1 MRAASEPV
9 LETLAGEQDMPSN
22 WVQSE
27 LGAVDLGDKRLNR
40 RLLATAGELAAQP
53 SAPVNQACADWAA
66 TKASYRLFRN
76 DRVTA
81 AAILAPHQTQTQ
93 ARMAEYDLVLAVQD
107 STYLDYSTHPQTTR
121 LGPIGTPQQQ
131 LRGLVQHST
140 LALTPT
146 GLPLGVLT
154 QAIWARDPDAP
165 ELSAYERR
173 TRPIAEK
180 ESYKWLTALRETV
193 QQTPSGVTVVSVC
206 DREADV
212 YELFVEA
219 EHLKT
224 GLLVRAT
231 QDRALLDAETGK
243 VWATVTAVPV
253 WGQLQVHVP
262 ARHDE
267 PERDAIVAVRC
278 CQVTL
283 KPPWRRQHP
292 DQEPLPPITLDV
304 VLVQEV
310 APPDKGTPLEW
321 LLLTNVPVQTFA
333 DAVERV
339 QWYRCRWHIEV
350 YFKVLKSGCRVED
363 CRLGDAERLK
373 RFITLTCVIAWRLY
387 WLTHI
392 NRQMPE
398 APCTLVL
405 VEHEWHALYAKMQRT
420 TAFPA
425 QPPTV
430 RQALHWIA
438 RLGGFLDRRRDGE
451 PGIITI
457 WRGWQRLQDMA
468 DMWRVSRND
477 TYG

>member
-1 MRAASEPV
+1 MTEVESV
-9 LETLAGEQDMPSN
+9 LTTNMELEHVLPSS
-22 WVQSE
+22 WVIGE
-27 LGAVDLGDKRLNR
+27 LGGVDLGDQRLNR
-40 RLLATAGELAAQP
+40 RLVETATQMAAQP
-53 SAPVNQACADWAA
+53 TAPLNQACADWAA
-66 TKASYRLFRN
+66 TKASYRLFQN
-76 DRVTA
+76 ERVTEVS
-81 AAILAPHQTQTQ
+81 ILAPHQTQTQ
-93 ARMAEYDLVLAVQD
+93 GRMAEHALVLAVQD
-107 STYLDYSTHPQTTR
+107 TTYLDYSTHLQTTG
-121 LGPIGTPQQQ
+121 LGPIGTPQQK

-140 LALTPT
+140 LVLTPT

-154 QAIWARDPDAP
+154 QEIWARDPDAP
-165 ELSAYERR
+165 ELSDYERR
-173 TRPIAEK
+173 KRPIEEK

-193 QQTPSGVTVVSVC
+193 QQTPDGVTVVSVC

-219 EHLKT
+219 ERLKT

-243 VWATVTAVPV
+243 VWATVTAAPV
-253 WGQLQVHVP
+253 RGQLQVHVP
-262 ARHDE
+262 AKRDE
-267 PERDAIVAVRC
+267 PERDALVNVRF

-283 KPPWRRQHP
+283 KPPWRHKRP
-292 DQEPLPPITLDV
+292 DQEPLPPIKLDV

-310 APPDKGTPLEW
+310 NPPDQVTPLEW
-321 LLLTNVPVQTFA
+321 LLLTNVSVQTFA

-339 QWYRCRWHIEV
+339 KWYRCRWHIEV

-373 RFITLTCVIAWRLY
+373 RFITLTSVIAWRLY
-387 WLTHI
+387 WLTHV
-392 NRQMPE
+392 NRHLPD

-405 VEHEWHALYAKMQRT
+405 AEHEWHTLYAKIQRT
-420 TAFPA
+420 ATFPT

-430 RQALHWIA
+430 RQAVHWIA
-438 RLGGFLDRRRDGE
+438 RLGGFLDRRLDGE
-451 PGIITI
+451 PGIIAI

-468 DMWRVSRND
+468 DMWRISRND

>member
-1 MRAASEPV
+1 MTEVTAV
-9 LETLAGEQDMPSN
+9 LSTPTELECVRPSS
-22 WVQSE
+22 WVIDE
-27 LGAVDLGDKRLNR
+27 LGTVELGDKRLNR
-40 RLLATAGELAAQP
+40 RLLETAGQLAAQP
-53 SAPVNQACADWAA
+53 TAPLNQACADWAA
-66 TKASYRLFRN
+66 TKASYRLFQN
-76 DRVTA
+76 ARVTVA
-81 AAILAPHQTQTQ
+81 DILAPHQTQTQ
-93 ARMAEYDLVLAVQD
+93 ARLAEYALVLAVQD
-107 STYLDYSTHPQTTR
+107 TTYLDYSSHPQTTG

-140 LALTPT
+140 LALTAT

-154 QAIWARDPDAP
+154 QEIWARDPDAP
-165 ELSAYERR
+165 ELSNYERR
-173 TRPIAEK
+173 NRPIAEK

-193 QQTPSGVTVVSVC
+193 AQTPAGVTVVSVC

-219 EHLKT
+219 EHLNT

-231 QDRALLDAETGK
+231 QDRALLDADTGK
-243 VWATVTAVPV
+243 VWATVSAAPV
-253 WGQLQVHVP
+253 RGQLRVHVP
-262 ARHDE
+262 TKHGE
-267 PERDAIVAVRC
+267 PERDAIVDVRF

-283 KPPWRRQHP
+283 KPPWRLKRP

-310 APPDKGTPLEW
+310 AAPEHISPLEW

-373 RFITLTCVIAWRLY
+373 RFITLTSVIAWRLY

-392 NRQMPE
+392 NRHMPE

-405 VEHEWHALYAKMQRT
+405 VEHEWHALYAKIQRAT
-420 TAFPA
+420 TFPA

-430 RQALHWIA
+430 RQAVHWIA

-451 PGIITI
+451 PGIIVI
-457 WRGWQRLQDMA
+457 WRGWQRLQDIA
-468 DMWRVSRND
+468 DIWRVSCND

>member
-1 MRAASEPV
+1 ME
-9 LETLAGEQDMPSN
+9 LEYVTPSS
-22 WVQSE
+22 WVSDE
-27 LGAVDLGDKRLNR
+27 LGAVDLGDQRLNQ
-40 RLLATAGELAAQP
+40 RLIATAEQLAGQP
-53 SAPVNQACADWAA
+53 TAPLNQACEDWAA
-66 TKASYRLFRN
+66 TKASYRLFQN
-76 DRVTA
+76 ERVTA
-81 AAILAPHQTQTQ
+81 AAILEPHQTRTQ
-93 ARMAEYDLVLAVQD
+93 ARMAKHALVLAVQD
-107 STYLDYSTHPQTTR
+107 TTYLDYSTHLQTSG
-121 LGPIGTPQQQ
+121 LGPIGTPQQK

-154 QAIWARDPDAP
+154 QEIWARDPDAP
-165 ELSAYERR
+165 ELSDYERR
-173 TRPIAEK
+173 NRPIEEK

-193 QQTPSGVTVVSVC
+193 QRTPDGVTVVSVC
-206 DREADV
+206 DREADM

-219 EHLKT
+219 ERLKT

-243 VWATVTAVPV
+243 VWATVSAASLS
-253 WGQLQVHVP
+253 GQLQVHVP
-262 ARHDE
+262 AKHDE
-267 PERDAIVAVRC
+267 PERDAIVDVRF

-283 KPPWRRQHP
+283 KPPWRLKRP

-310 APPDKGTPLEW
+310 DAPEHVTPLEW
-321 LLLTNVPVQTFA
+321 LLLTNVPIQTFA

-373 RFITLTCVIAWRLY
+373 RFITLTSVIAWRLY

-392 NRQMPE
+392 NRHLPD
-398 APCTLVL
+398 APCTLML
-405 VEHEWHALYAKMQRT
+405 VEHEWHALYAKIQRS

-425 QPPTV
+425 QPPKV
-430 RQALHWIA
+430 RQAVHWIA

-451 PGIITI
+451 PGITAI

-468 DMWRVSRND
+468 DIWHVSCND